1 MNKSENLIKIKKEDA
16 IDILDRIIGFIN
28 NCDNKASA
36 MLGVFGVLLTIL
48 FSNEGVAEIKNIIK
62 VAINNNKCYGILYSA
77 FLSGAGIIFAFG
89 IFKLIQVLF
98 PKTDC
103 NSLKQEDIECDSKI
117 FFGSICKNPTYK
129 QYKLKLQECSEDE
142 YLNDIISQIYIN
154 AIICN
159 KKFENYKTGVITTII
174 GFLSFLIVW
183 GIGTLVY

>member
-1 MNKSENLIKIKKEDA
+1 MNKSENLTKIKKEDA

-36 MLGVFGVLLTIL
+36 MFGVFGVLLTIF
-48 FSNEGVAEIKNIIK
+48 FSGEGVTEIKDIIK
-62 VAINNNKCYGILYSA
+62 TAINNNKYCGILYSI

-98 PKTDC
+98 PKIDC
-103 NSLKQEDIECDSKI
+103 DDLEQEDIECDSKI
-117 FFGSICKNPTYK
+117 FFGDICKNPTYK

-142 YLNDIISQIYIN
+142 YLNDIISQIYLN
-154 AIICN
+154 AVICN
-159 KKFENYKTGVITTII
+159 RKFKNYKAGVITALI
-174 GFLSFLIVW
+174 GFLSFLVVW